1 MCLDHMQR
9 VHVFGGLYHYPK
21 YGWNQCS
28 TFWWYASFNISRVW
42 LEGAYWWLWPLNT
55 NTKVHHG
62 DHEKAIK
69 VAKAHHPKH
78 TICGPNK
85 ERDTETDILTKIHTK
100 MHFSCTGRFVAD
112 EMIQIMFCTGP
123 LCVDVVI
130 HMYIRW
136 HPKQSKDTGE
146 VGVQNLAFPLL
157 TSELASKTAYST
169 KAHTWPR
176 LSAA

>member
-1 MCLDHMQR
+1 
-9 VHVFGGLYHYPK
+9 
-21 YGWNQCS
+21 
-28 TFWWYASFNISRVW
+28 
-42 LEGAYWWLWPLNT
+42 
-55 NTKVHHG
+55 
-62 DHEKAIK
+62 
-69 VAKAHHPKH
+69 
-78 TICGPNK
+78 
-85 ERDTETDILTKIHTK
+85 

-169 KAHTWPR
+169 KAHT
-176 LSAA
+176 